1 MQFLRFYS
9 LVAIAAVGLYGA
21 AGLVGPTTTHAEEW
35 VGHTVKLA
43 GRNVRCGNAEIML
56 DNSLPSEGGA
66 GDDFLILN
74 PQMINKQPKAVR
86 LFVFSHE
93 CGHLVVGDSELDADC
108 FGVKRGVQEGWL
120 DRGGLRQVCDSFE
133 GAPETDT
140 HPSASRRCRNLDRC
154 FATAIA
160 ERDTNRSKAAA
171 QQSAPQAPAPRPA
184 AAPARKS
191 TISAWRCTEPLP
203 VSAQAHDPIGDLI
216 VEDAKTAPH
225 CR

>member
-1 MQFLRFYS
+1 MQSLRFYS
-9 LVAIAAVGLYGA
+9 LVAIAAVGLYGGS
-21 AGLVGPTTTHAEEW
+21 GLVGSTTHAEEW

-43 GRNVRCGNAEIML
+43 GRNVSCGKAEIML

-74 PQMINKQPKAVR
+74 PTMINKQPRAVR

-108 FGVKRGVQEGWL
+108 YGVKRGVMEGWL
-120 DRGGLRQVCDSFE
+120 DRKGLREVCSSFE

-140 HPSASRRCRNLDRC
+140 HPSAARRCRNLDRC
-154 FATAIA
+154 FSTYLA
-160 ERDTNRSKAAA
+160 ERDAKRAKETA
-171 QQSAPQAPAPRPA
+171 QNIMQPPEPKPAT
-184 AAPARKS
+184 APARKS
-191 TISAWRCTEPLP
+191 TISAWRCTEPL
-203 VSAQAHDPIGDLI
+203 QLDGKGNDPISDLI